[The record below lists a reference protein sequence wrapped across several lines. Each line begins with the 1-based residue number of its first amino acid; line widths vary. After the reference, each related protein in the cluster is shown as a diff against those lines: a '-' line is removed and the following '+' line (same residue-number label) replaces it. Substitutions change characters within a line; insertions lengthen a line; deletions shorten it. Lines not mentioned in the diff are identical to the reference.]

1 MSTTMSN
8 GTVLGN
14 LRIIDPSR
22 NLDETGTI
30 IIGADGRIL
39 AAGKDAQNQGTP
51 DGATVR
57 DCQGLVATPGLV
69 DAPDALLLAED
80 RELDRLEFEASE

>member
-1 MSTTMSN
+1 MTP
-8 GTVLGN
+8 TVLKN

-39 AAGKDAQNQGTP
+39 AAGKDAQNPGAP
-51 DGATVR
+51 EGATVR
-57 DCQGLVATPGLV
+57 DCQG
-69 DAPDALLLAED
+69 
-80 RELDRLEFEASE
+80 